1 MLIVFNVIASHCSHK
16 SIIVLLFACEELL
29 RKRSQQRTFFFL
41 FGVFPEPSRKFSGP
55 SARTN
60 RALERVES
68 TASLSS
74 RLAGNPSEAL
84 PSPLFYDHAVDP
96 RRIQHTTGKAIFCP
110 AVRRKFSYYSFRQS
124 AEDQATTSSG
134 SPPSDPPRTK
144 SPSVRHSAEDQPSS
158 VRPSADKEAIR
169 SAVRRRPS
177 HLQSGRPPTNKPS
190 VRQSAEDQAIS
201 SQAVRR
207 QTSHPFGSPP
217 KTKPSPVRPSA
228 DQQATLSTV
237 RRKLSHFPSGSPP
250 STKLH

>member
-1 MLIVFNVIASHCSHK
+1 MRWS
-16 SIIVLLFACEELL
+16 
-29 RKRSQQRTFFFL
+29 
-41 FGVFPEPSRKFSGP
+41 EPSRKFSGP

-201 SQAVRR
+201 SPAVRR
-207 QTSHPFGSPP
+207 PAGHPFDSPP
-217 KTKPSPVRPSA
+217 KAQPFSIRQSAVNQAALSYGRQPS
-228 DQQATLSTV
+228 QTTTTV
-237 RRKLSHFPSGSPP
+237 RRESPITLIP
-250 STKLH
+250 ATRPIANQPPIQPPCVVNMCHRQPRMTSL